1 VTQHGQDN
9 VSRLPRRRL
18 TERLPSRRVLV
29 FAVGLALVM
38 LAAWVVFFS
47 TWLAA
52 DEISVSGAETL
63 SAGDVRAVAAVSLG
77 TPLARLD
84 IEGVRR
90 RVAEIPEV
98 REVEVRRKWP
108 HTVAI
113 DIVEREPVAVL
124 RRDSIWWS
132 IDKDGKLFAGGAQ
145 RVERW
150 PLLSVPATAG
160 EDALLEAARVASAL
174 PADLR
179 RITVRLSA
187 ESMDSITVHLQGS
200 RTVMWGSATDSE
212 RKVEVLR
219 ALLKQATSATY
230 DVSVPEQPTAG

>member
-1 VTQHGQDN
+1 MTEPDQDN

-18 TERLPSRRVLV
+18 TERLPSRRVLLS
-29 FAVGLALVM
+29 AIGLALVT

-47 TWLAA
+47 SWLAA
-52 DEISVSGAETL
+52 DEISVSGAETI

-84 IEGVRR
+84 LERVRQ

-113 DIVEREPVAVL
+113 AIVEREPVAVL
-124 RRDSIWWS
+124 RRDGIWWS
-132 IDKDGKLFAGGAQ
+132 VDEDGELFAGGPQ
-145 RVERW
+145 RDERG
-150 PLLSVPATAG
+150 PLLSVPTTAG
-160 EDALLEAARVASAL
+160 EDALVEAARVASAL

-179 RITVRLSA
+179 RTTVRLSA
-187 ESMDSITVHLQGS
+187 ESMDSITLHLQGA

>member
-1 VTQHGQDN
+1 MTERDQDN

-18 TERLPSRRVLV
+18 VERLPSRRVV
-29 FAVGLALVM
+29 VSALALVLVT
-38 LAAWVVFFS
+38 LAAWIVYFS

-52 DEISVSGAETL
+52 DEISVSGADTI
-63 SAGDVRAVAAVSLG
+63 SADDVRAVAAVSMG

-84 IEGVRR
+84 IERIQQ

-98 REVEVRRKWP
+98 REVDVRRKWP

-113 DIVEREPVAVL
+113 AIIEREPVAAL
-124 RRDSIWWS
+124 RREGIWWS
-132 IDKDGKLFAGGAQ
+132 VDKDGELFAGGPQ
-145 RVERW
+145 RPERW
-150 PLLSVPATAG
+150 PPLSVPTTAG
-160 EDALLEAARVASAL
+160 EEALQETARVAAAL

-179 RITVRLSA
+179 RTTVRLSA
-187 ESMDSITVHLQGS
+187 ESMDSITVHLKGA
-200 RTVMWGSATDSE
+200 RTVVWGSAADSE